1 MFRSKRRP
9 LIFTQADHA
18 RFAATIAL
26 NWRDRP
32 PLPFDSFV
40 RGVADHDRGYGEHDV
55 AEIGAVDDAHWVE
68 IQRAGFRPRGES
80 AVVDLVAA
88 LHIRRLL
95 SPPENEF
102 EAAALDELEGLLPAL
117 VSLAGVGRDDADA
130 ADAVTNVCDRIA
142 FAFPFEE
149 PESGEVRGIT
159 HRLDGH
165 GTVVLDPWP
174 LGVPS
179 LRGLV
184 TAFQADGYPE
194 RLVPVVVPFELQAPI
209 ARNSHSEAIGRGN
222 GSI

>member
-26 NWRDRP
+26 HWRERP

-40 RGVADHDRGYGEHDV
+40 RGVADHDRGYGEHDD
-55 AEIGAVDDAHWVE
+55 AEIGVVDDARWVE
-68 IQRAGFRPRGES
+68 TQRAGFRPRGED
-80 AVVDLVAA
+80 AVVDLVTA

-95 SPPENEF
+95 SPTEDEL
-102 EAAALDELEGLLPAL
+102 EAAALAELDELLPAL
-117 VSLAGVGRDDADA
+117 LSAASVTRRDADA

-149 PESGEVRGIT
+149 AASDEVRGIT
-159 HRLDGH
+159 YRLDGL
-165 GTVVLDPWP
+165 GIVELEPWP
-174 LGVPS
+174 LDVPV

-184 TAFQADGYPE
+184 PAFEDDGYPG
-194 RLVPVVVPFELQAPI
+194 RLVPTVVQFELRP
-209 ARNSHSEAIGRGN
+209 H
-222 GSI
+222 